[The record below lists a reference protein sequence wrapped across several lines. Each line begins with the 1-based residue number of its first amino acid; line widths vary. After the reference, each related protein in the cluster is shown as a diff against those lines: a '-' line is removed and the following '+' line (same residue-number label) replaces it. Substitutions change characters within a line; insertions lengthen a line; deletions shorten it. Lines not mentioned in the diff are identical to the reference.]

1 MAQSHSTDPPL
12 GLRERKKVK
21 TRASI
26 QEHALRLFRRQG
38 YAGTTVEQ
46 IAAAAEV
53 SPSTFFRYFPTK
65 EDVVLFDATD
75 PLMLSLLE
83 RQPSDLTVIE
93 ALRHTLREVYSGL
106 SREQMARER
115 ERQALIRSVP
125 ELRLRALSMFAEAI
139 TLMAS
144 ITAARTGR
152 SAEEPAVRTFA
163 GALVGALMGA
173 YLTFEDVEFPAM
185 LDVLD
190 ATLARLET
198 GLQLQP

>member
-12 GLRERKKVK
+12 GLRERKKAK

-26 QEHALRLFRRQG
+26 QGHALRLFRRQG
-38 YAGTTVEQ
+38 YSATTVEQ

-93 ALRHTLREVYSGL
+93 ALRRTMREVYASL
-106 SREQMARER
+106 SKEQLTRER
-115 ERQALIRSVP
+115 ERQTLIRSVP
-125 ELRLRALSMFAEAI
+125 ELRLRALGMFAEAI
-139 TLMAS
+139 ALMAS

-152 SAEEPAVRTFA
+152 SAEELAVRTFA

-173 YLTFEDVEFPAM
+173 YLTFEEVEFPAM

-190 ATLARLET
+190 ATLEQLER
-198 GLQLQP
+198 GFPLQS